1 MRTIKLF
8 LISLVVCLWVYQIM
22 PAYGGLSDIFK
33 SVKKAVG
40 SGEKAIDLSGGLS
53 EEKIIKGLKE
63 ALRIGT
69 GNAVKIVSKAGGYYK
84 NPEIKIPLPGT
95 IQKVEKLL
103 RTVGFGDKVDAFEMS
118 MNTAA
123 EEAAPQAKTIF
134 GDAIRQMTFADA
146 KKILDGKDDAATLY
160 FKNKTDAQLS
170 AIFKPVV
177 HKNMAAVGVT
187 SKYQMLDKKLAGM
200 PLVKTSRLDLDEYVT
215 KGALDGLFQM
225 LAKEEKKI
233 RENPAGRVTALLKEV
248 FGSKKVP

>member
-1 MRTIKLF
+1 MKTIKIF
-8 LISLVVCLWVYQIM
+8 LILLLAGLWVYQIT
-22 PAYGGLSDIFK
+22 PAYGGLSDILK
-33 SVKKAVG
+33 SVKKAVD
-40 SGEKAIDLSGGLS
+40 SGGKAVGLDGGLS
-53 EEKIIKGLKE
+53 EDKIIEGLKE
-63 ALRIGT
+63 ALQIGT
-69 GNAVKIVSKAGGYYK
+69 GNAVKIVSKVGGYYK

-95 IQKVEKLL
+95 IQKVGKLL

-123 EEAAPQAKTIF
+123 EKAAPQAKTIF
-134 GDAIRQMTFADA
+134 WDALKQMTFLDA
-146 KKILDGKDDAATLY
+146 KKILKGKDDAATLY

-187 SKYQMLDKKLAGM
+187 RKYQMLDKKLAGM

-233 RENPAGRVTALLKEV
+233 RQNPAGRVTALLKEV